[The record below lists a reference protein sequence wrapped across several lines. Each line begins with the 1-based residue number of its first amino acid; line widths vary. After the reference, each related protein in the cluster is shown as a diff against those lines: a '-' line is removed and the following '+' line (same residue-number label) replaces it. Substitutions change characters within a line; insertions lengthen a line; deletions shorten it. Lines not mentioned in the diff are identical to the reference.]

1 MDITLAYIKEAPLKK
16 APTFVEERMLAVQG
30 YRYVA
35 GVDEAGRGPLAGPVV
50 AAAVILSPDLQVPWL
65 ELVRDSKQLTGPTRE
80 VLYQHITEAALSYG
94 VGVCDSHLIDSRG
107 IVAATRLAMKSAVDQ
122 LDPQAESLLIDY
134 MKLPEVKLP
143 QKPITHGD
151 GLCLSIAC
159 ASIVAKVTRD
169 HMMVKFDETYPGY
182 GFRKHKGY
190 GTREH
195 FNCLRQLGPCP
206 IHRRSFEPV
215 KSML

>member
-1 MDITLAYIKEAPLKK
+1 
-16 APTFVEERMLAVQG
+16 MLAARG
-30 YRYVA
+30 CYRTA

-50 AAAVILSPDLQVPWL
+50 AAAVILPLDLQAPWL
-65 ELVRDSKQLTGPTRE
+65 GLVRDSKLLTAPARE
-80 VLYQHITEAALSYG
+80 FLYQHITEAALSFG
-94 VGVCDSHLIDSRG
+94 VGVCDSRIIDGHG

-122 LDPQAESLLIDY
+122 LQPPAESLLIDY
-134 MKLPEVKLP
+134 MTVPEVKLP

-169 HMMVKFDETYPGY
+169 HMMVEFDEVYPGY

-190 GTREH
+190 GTPEH
-195 FNCLRQLGPCP
+195 FRCLRRLGPCP

>member
-1 MDITLAYIKEAPLKK
+1 
-16 APTFVEERMLAVQG
+16 MLAAQG
-30 YRYVA
+30 YFRIA

-50 AAAVILSPDLQVPWL
+50 AAAVILPLDLQAPWMP
-65 ELVRDSKQLTGPTRE
+65 LVRDSKLLTAPARE
-80 VLYQHITEAALSYG
+80 FLYQHITEAALSFG
-94 VGVCDSHLIDSRG
+94 VGVCDSQIIDGQG
-107 IVAATRLAMKSAVDQ
+107 IVSATRLAMKSAVDQ
-122 LDPQAESLLIDY
+122 LQPPAESLLIDY
-134 MKLPEVKLP
+134 MTVPDAKLP

-169 HMMVKFDETYPGY
+169 HMMVEFDEVYPGY
-182 GFRKHKGY
+182 GFRNHKGY
-190 GTREH
+190 GTPEH
-195 FNCLRQLGPCP
+195 FRCLRRLGPCP